1 MTKRIVFTGVLI
13 AISFGAVAVA
23 VASKIIGNG

>member
-1 MTKRIVFTGVLI
+1 MRTLIYSAMFALIVI
-13 AISFGAVAVA
+13 APAVA